1 MNLEEYEK
9 FVKDKRL
16 MSKIDAMAILE
27 NAKKQN
33 DLIHSQDL
41 RLEKWSGKVR
51 ILSQPEENRGKV
63 WNTLIVTLIHA
74 KTAVSGLIWKR

>member
-41 RLEKWSGKVR
+41 RLEK
-51 ILSQPEENRGKV
+51 
-63 WNTLIVTLIHA
+63 
-74 KTAVSGLIWKR
+74 

>member
-33 DLIHSQDL
+33 DLIHSQK
-41 RLEKWSGKVR
+41 EKG
-51 ILSQPEENRGKV
+51 EN
-63 WNTLIVTLIHA
+63 
-74 KTAVSGLIWKR
+74 